1 MANFYSGGCF
11 SLTFVYCVDQM
22 LSVSFDK
29 YSPLNALFMIWDQGI
44 VSVLAW
50 CLKYDNTSNFY

>member
-44 VSVLAW
+44 VSVLA
-50 CLKYDNTSNFY
+50 